1 MLEDNL
7 VDVSAHE
14 VVIDFALRHK
24 CRATV
29 LLTSLSAA
37 APVAFKVQT
46 SSPHKFLVNPPSG
59 IIPPSSSLALQIVL
73 KPQSHLPSSFPRS
86 PADRFLVRAAELG
99 PGPAPD
105 SVGSWLSSRPTRDV
119 KLKVAFGGRL
129 LLRHAVDR
137 GDVGAVRSLIK
148 RQKGIVA
155 ELPLEDAASLL
166 RAAVA
171 SENSARMVSL
181 LAEAGLQVDSLVE
194 SGPLDL
200 PSQSGET
207 TKDDRGRSATRLV
220 HHDKGQQVELPDCRI
235 CTEQEVQRQGEAVL
249 MAARH
254 GDMAGLSS
262 LLRGGAATDYCD
274 QYGLAPLHAAAIK
287 GHKEAVVLL
296 LDFGSDVECRD
307 NEGHTPLH
315 LAVECGS
322 IETAEALIDEGANVN
337 AASESGATPLY
348 MARILGYQEIEEMLL
363 RRGAV
368 SSEIVCTASSS
379 ME

>member
-220 HHDKGQQVELPDCRI
+220 HHDKGQQ
-235 CTEQEVQRQGEAVL
+235 EQEVQRQGEAVL